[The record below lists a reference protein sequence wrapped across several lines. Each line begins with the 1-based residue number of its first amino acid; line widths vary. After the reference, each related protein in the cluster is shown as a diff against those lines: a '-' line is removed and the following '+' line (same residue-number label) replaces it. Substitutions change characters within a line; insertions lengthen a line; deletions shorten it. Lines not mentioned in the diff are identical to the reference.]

1 MSTHDEAVEAAVRAG
16 YERMLS
22 TLPEDAL
29 RLPPWEAVPTQIKAQ
44 FIETF
49 QFQNAAYLRHMR
61 AAGFVVTQ
69 AMEEKPPASAANNE
83 FWRGFYAGW
92 NEYRSRTLANAVE
105 VPE

>member
-61 AAGFVVTQ
+61 AAGFVVTRVPEAQ
-69 AMEEKPPASAANNE
+69 AGNLFWGREGTADAS
-83 FWRGFYAGW
+83 GW
-92 NEYRSRTLANAVE
+92 NRCRAATLANAVE